1 MADNLK
7 NLFEVNSN
15 QFLSSDDLNSVG
27 DSVESADYVDAFT
40 TDKSRFIPPVDFND
54 PANFAKFGSAKD
66 YYVDAVTKVY
76 KTYPYDGSGAEKLE
90 YANSSSYL
98 DRWILKARYPKST
111 GYVTFNGAPNNGWAA
126 GANNPDI
133 KEYIHFVGG
142 PGTGSVALSGKPLAE
157 NFTGAN
163 VYDTTQNRE
172 SNLKF
177 DFDQGLTFECWA
189 KMSDLNGL
197 NIFQTLFHLGNDIG
211 DLPGHGRLWIY
222 RHAAGIAASIYQP
235 GAAVD
240 HDFPLYYHAHGL
252 PAVDSWHHYAFSFK
266 NDTGGLRA
274 KTYMDG
280 KLVTNFLVTPP
291 VIPAPATTGSLQA
304 SVGALFQ
311 ELRTTPA
318 ATTFGTG
325 WCKMSGSIDEVRYW
339 KDERNAEEVGK
350 YWFTQVNGGSNTD
363 DANTDLG
370 VYYKFNEGITGNS
383 VIDSVALDY
392 SGRVTNGAWTG
403 YDSVYSRNT
412 GSAIVSASASPFE
425 IEDPIIYAAHP
436 DVATLQVQLKESGSM
451 HDRTNNSSIYNSIPE
466 WILAEDDTTLL
477 KLTQIMSSY
486 LDSLYL
492 QIENLP
498 KVKDVQ
504 YLVGDDLKP
513 LPYAGN
519 LLDSTGFVSPEMFV
533 DADVLEQLGSRTEK
547 ILFEEK
553 LHNIKNLIYQNI
565 YNNLVYIYKSKGTEK
580 AFRNLIRCYGIG
592 DDLVRL
598 NVYADNSTYN
608 YEDNYD
614 STTVKKNTIN
624 FNATNNF
631 NGTIYQHS
639 SSLNANSVSFI
650 TGSPGTIYIPRTIET
665 NVFFPKK
672 LESKQ
677 KGYFET
683 NFLTAS
689 LFGMHTA
696 RADDPAQTTYAVPDR
711 ANFQVYAIR
720 DEKESKSVRF
730 KLSSSI
736 AGAIPELTTALF
748 EDVYDNQSWNISVR
762 IKSAKYPVSDFAFG
776 TGLSSEDFEVEF
788 AGYNNILDITYNSFA
803 LTGTMSTNA
812 RARTFLSSSH
822 RVYAGSHL
830 TNFTGAVVQQTDV
843 RIDSLRYWMDY
854 LSDEE
859 LKAHARDPLNYGRK
873 HPYRDAYPLITDVLR
888 IRVPQKDTLA
898 LNWDFQQV
906 SSSNSSGKFLVADFS
921 SGSQDFINQKYGFL
935 GNVLEAQH
943 PGFGYNFAASD
954 TNVVDIDY
962 RLSAKQTIPENIN
975 SSDMVK
981 ILDNDDIV
989 FTRDSRPVRHFFA
1002 FEKSM
1007 YDTISQEMLD
1017 MFSTVKDFSNLV
1029 GNPVNRYRGRYKD
1042 LTKLRNLFFERVEN
1056 TPSLDKYVE
1065 FYKWIDSSLGSML
1078 NQLVPASSDFA
1089 EDVRNVVES
1098 HALERSKYKTKF
1110 PTLEHNINEIES
1122 AIVSSDA
1129 AGKPLPPRLR
1139 KGGGKGQPNDDPQMG
1154 GNKLS
1159 PVPLSPR
1166 PENVHGPYW
1175 QRTSDVPGLDLRQGI
1190 INARTQQVRRQ
1201 EGSPVSYN
1209 AKLRQ
1214 FIHGGI
1220 NFSEDKKLDYITQTT
1235 TFQSNAAAASIPAS
1249 SLGSSSL
1256 LDSAVLDRTTKV
1268 DFQAITTLAPDGTKG
1283 SVAAPFNLVED
1294 QNAVISGDYNSVI
1307 HSDFATNVI
1316 VTNLHGEQKE
1326 IPMQGPFTDAWVGG
1340 RQFRHADITVT
1351 PGEADAGEKRPEAWR
1366 FDFGTSIAA
1375 TAVDAIDTTG
1385 VAASAADCSFT
1396 ITIPGSLGGD
1406 TTGGEGAI
1414 TILLDADDPGVSPD
1428 NGPDQIGLGVQFFS
1442 DIDVAAIIIDA
1453 INGDVS
1459 SYPTRIAFASSGRG
1473 QTGVTGITATAG
1485 SSNTQITLTMNTV
1498 GADGNISSAVA
1509 DVSGVPVV
1517 DITDFTG
1524 GETNKKIIF
1533 SDPVM
1538 GTAGSTKGNA
1548 RSKLF
1553 RGVRAKRPLNIKN
1566 IRYTTAS
1573 ARIGNYNKNY
1583 QIVMTSGRTT
1593 NNLAFVQAG
1602 GYSQTTPENYF
1613 FSHSGPIP
1621 GTLNFALPDQALEDG
1636 TYTKTVIANHFN
1648 APGGK
1653 DVSSRGVLNPSSE
1666 EYAAGNALPW
1676 RNRVVRRTLQDELT
1690 VHTGQ
1695 FGTYPYQQYGLRFV
1709 GLYSG
1714 NYDYIG
1720 VNPGTSDSVTALGIA
1735 NGATMLNYS
1744 VSFWLRVPEANVT
1757 TGDMA
1762 IFAMSPTGA
1771 STPIGIIKMDYTD
1784 GKLMFSDSTGTERK
1798 ETTPYGAADNEWHHY
1813 VFTVTTAGV
1822 LNIYKDGVDVTPTPN
1837 TVTVTFAASN
1847 TVRIGNRWYWNGWWP
1862 MSVEYYNG
1870 DLDEL
1875 AVWNTILSS
1884 TEVGSIY
1891 NGGDP
1896 GDLKKLTGPLAN
1908 LQAWFRMG
1916 DEVSVVHD
1924 SARNNVAILNNNPTN
1939 GYTTVVTD
1947 VPRRKRSLVT
1957 GSAQKT
1963 NRNPVWRYEY
1973 AQSHKWGATLAFP
1986 GGEIIKTVSYDNEH
2000 VTHPLPRSD
2009 VQYRWIRDSYES
2021 TKALGFATASNDIT
2035 FVSIGEAS
2043 PLETLG
2049 IYSNNLVHDDVFA
2062 KEVLLPANDL
2072 NRGFFDDALILGRS
2086 TAPTGRSP
2094 AKHPATLYAPW
2105 GFPGWLYLNYVSLTQ
2120 PGEDNAPLNLADY
2133 FNILMT
2139 SRNGLGGFSTWKQ
2152 IRTSEHPITR
2162 HLAANNYYTYME
2174 TTLNVDGFLYKGE
2187 SAKGLSAYSWPD
2199 SIHAKDIT
2207 SRTERTYFAI
2217 EPPVAFNSAPLTV
2230 EYVDVGTGQSHMS
2243 AFSVVNVL
2251 DTFAN
2256 NSLVVHSNIQPKMP
2270 ESYEIFLKG
2279 FKDPGQL
2286 ELKRLSLRN
2295 TIYPREVNV
2304 TLAKVRGRLQYDE
2317 TIAEAKVQVFG
2328 QQRLQWRDLLTNR
2341 LRNPYGNWTMSAGG
2355 LNSFA
2360 IPNQLQ
2366 AFTGSAIIPAG
2377 TMQLAQRAT
2386 TGASSVYPLDPISLT
2401 DAGDDYKAGE
2411 LLQDTRLLAGMVTPA
2426 GNNAGVPGQTYWLSG
2441 SGAGTQHPGG
2451 PAIGTAT
2458 HPTTDSYG
2466 DFSDNIRRR
2475 GVDHTVVPEFR
2486 ISEHMDYYLSN
2497 GFFAENNKFLTGE
2510 GFGTSTSEV
2519 AASALTETS
2528 PYDNLF
2534 MTTYTHTDFMKHFGQ
2549 IRSDYDELATP
2560 SKLALKC
2567 DVIKKLLPYQGFYPV
2582 NRCVQL
2588 GTMFSSSH
2596 GKYITGSSP
2605 GTYAVGEQYRD
2616 FLAAATQP
2624 LFSPGLL
2631 YNSIKSGM
2639 AVEWPLYFDEL
2650 TFGSS
2655 EPAWEGWTGSPSH
2668 TPILSVLKDPPD
2680 GRLKFEDL
2688 LLAGYPLNKRMYMPR
2703 RKITGSAFAAD
2714 NTYRMVNAELTQLG
2728 SQNYSLAM
2736 SNFLAATPEFF
2747 LERPFNVFHSKE
2759 RSRWNGMKRGF
2770 TYSMD
2775 VSIWKTSDMVQAE
2788 GPRGTGSYEWTAGS
2802 PYGFMGRNWSNSS
2815 IPATTEQDPLYALY
2829 TPPYF
2834 YGKETVTISVTADE
2848 VDQLMP
2854 MSIDKIHGTAS
2865 VSFSLFDKV
2874 GPLKPD
2880 LLSSVGILAANRQ
2893 KVTSSVNLFERT
2905 RRQNITYD
2913 ASGTPITISE
2923 GDSDKTD
2930 LDVWTIATK
2939 WECPTL
2945 NFSASARPFLSR
2957 GMWGPGGVHPTSKQ
2971 GIYVAIEEN
2980 PDVIAATDPKAKSL
2994 IDICGFETTPQKIGE
3009 IAAKKEISEAIVAIP
3024 FTEITRG
3031 KNKGSNRFIRIN
3043 QNILKQQMSNKRK
3056 TGYAIP
3062 DEKIINTSITAMMEN
3077 LPNYVMPP
3085 HLDFIK
3091 NKNICNPF
3099 VVYLFEF
3106 KQELD
3111 KDDLRDI
3118 WQGVQPS
3125 ISLKPELD
3133 SASLVHKL
3141 NKEEFFHGKPLPPDL
3156 RWMVFKVK
3164 RRASNNYYNA
3174 RRRAIDTGQRITN
3187 PQGNE
3192 VEFDFS
3198 YNWPYD
3204 FCSLVELAKIESG
3217 VELKSI
3223 EGNEE

>member
-1 MADNLK
+1 MADKLK
-7 NLFEVNSN
+7 NLFEINSN
-15 QFLSSDDLNSVG
+15 QFLSAEDLNSVG

-40 TDKSRFIPPVDFND
+40 TDRTRFIPPVDFDD

-111 GYVTFNGAPNNGWAA
+111 GYVTFNGSPLNTWHSISRPN
-126 GANNPDI
+126 I
-133 KEYIHFVGG
+133 LEYISFIGG
-142 PGTGSVALSGKPLAE
+142 PGTGSTALSGKPLAE
-157 NFTGAN
+157 TFTGTN
-163 VYDTTQNRE
+163 VYDTAKSRG
-172 SNLKF
+172 SNLKWDWSADGNTVEFWTKLGDIPITDNPQQIIF
-177 DFDQGLTFECWA
+177 D
-189 KMSDLNGL
+189 M
-197 NIFQTLFHLGNDIG
+197 GN
-211 DLPGHGRLWIY
+211 
-222 RHAAGIAASIYQP
+222 GIATSGALPVSPYGRFMIYYHVPVSASQALSGFYAKWASGSVSATQ
-235 GAAVD
+235 
-240 HDFPLYYHAHGL
+240 PLYTVADGL
-252 PAVDSWHHYAFSFK
+252 QFANTGSWNHYAFSFK
-266 NDTGGLRA
+266 NETTGVRH
-274 KTYMDG
+274 KTYENG
-280 KLVTNFLVTPP
+280 ILVKSSSSLRQLVSNVT
-291 VIPAPATTGSLQA
+291 
-304 SVGALFQ
+304 GALK
-311 ELRTTPA
+311 
-318 ATTFGTG
+318 ATLGAVSENFTGAVAGTSAG
-325 WCKMSGSIDEVRYW
+325 WYKMDGSIDEFRYW
-339 KDERNAEEVGK
+339 KKERTAEEIGK
-350 YWFTQVNGGSNTD
+350 HWFTQVDGGSNTD

-392 SGRVTNGAWTG
+392 SGRVTNGVWTG

-425 IEDPIIYAAHP
+425 IEDPIVYAAHP
-436 DVATLQVQLKESGSM
+436 DVATLQLQLKQSGSM

-513 LPYAGN
+513 LPYAGS
-519 LLDSTGFVSPEMFV
+519 LLDSAGFVSPEMFV
-533 DADVLEQLGSRTEK
+533 DANVLEQLGSRTEE

-598 NVYADNSTYN
+598 NVYADNSTHN
-608 YEDNYD
+608 YENNYD

-631 NGTIYQHS
+631 NGTVYQQS
-639 SSLNANSVSFI
+639 SSLNTNSRPFI
-650 TGSPGTIYIPRTIET
+650 AGSTETIYIPRTIET

-672 LESKQ
+672 LETKQ

-696 RADDPAQTTYAVPDR
+696 RSSSAPATAGAAFLQYANPDR
-711 ANFQVYAIR
+711 ANFQVYAVR

-736 AGAIPELTTALF
+736 HGAIPELTTALF

-762 IKSAKYPVSDFAFG
+762 IKSAGYPVSDFTI
-776 TGLSSEDFEVEF
+776 TGSLAAEDFEVEF
-788 AGYNNILDITYNSFA
+788 TGYNNILDITYNSFA

-822 RVYAGSHL
+822 RVYAGAHL
-830 TNFTGAVVQQTDV
+830 TNFTGAVEQQTDV

-873 HPYRDAYPLITDVLR
+873 HPYRDAYPLIKDVLR

-906 SSSNSSGKFLVADFS
+906 SASNSSGKFLVADFS

-935 GNVLEAQH
+935 GNILEAQH

-962 RLSAKQTIPENIN
+962 RLSARQTIPENIN

-989 FTRDSRPVRHFFA
+989 FTRDSRPIRHFFA

-1017 MFSTVKDFSNLV
+1017 MFSTVKDFSNLI

-1065 FYKWIDSSLGSML
+1065 FYKWIDSSLGTML

-1098 HALERSKYKTKF
+1098 HVLERSKYKTKF
-1110 PTLEHNINEIES
+1110 PTLERNINEIES
-1122 AIVSSDA
+1122 AIASSDA
-1129 AGKPLPPRLR
+1129 ARKPLPPRMR
-1139 KGGGKGQPNDDPQMG
+1139 KGGGKGQIDDDPQLG
-1154 GNKLS
+1154 GNVLS
-1159 PVPLSPR
+1159 PLPRSPR

-1175 QRTSDVPGLDLRQGI
+1175 QRTADVPGLDLRQGVI
-1190 INARTQQVRRQ
+1190 DARTQKVKRQ
-1201 EGSPVSYN
+1201 DGSPVSYGAN
-1209 AKLRQ
+1209 LREI
-1214 FIHGGI
+1214 IHGGI

-1235 TFQSNAAAASIPAS
+1235 TFQSSVAAATIAAS
-1249 SLGSSSL
+1249 SLVSSSL
-1256 LDSAVLDRTTKV
+1256 LDSAALDRTTKV
-1268 DFQAITTLAPDGTKG
+1268 DFQAITTRAPDGTKG
-1283 SVAAPFNLVED
+1283 SVIAPFNLIED
-1294 QNAVISGDYNSVI
+1294 QNAAVSGDYNSVI
-1307 HSDFATNVI
+1307 RSGFATNVI

-1326 IPMQGPFTDAWVGG
+1326 VPMQGPFTDAWVGG
-1340 RQFRHADITVT
+1340 RQYRHADITVT
-1351 PGEADAGEKRPEAWR
+1351 PGEADAGQKRPEAWR
-1366 FDFGTSIAA
+1366 LDVNA
-1375 TAVDAIDTTG
+1375 
-1385 VAASAADCSFT
+1385 
-1396 ITIPGSLGGD
+1396 
-1406 TTGGEGAI
+1406 GA
-1414 TILLDADDPGVSPD
+1414 
-1428 NGPDQIGLGVQFFS
+1428 N
-1442 DIDVAAIIIDA
+1442 
-1453 INGDVS
+1453 
-1459 SYPTRIAFASSGRG
+1459 RIEFR
-1473 QTGVTGITATAG
+1473 
-1485 SSNTQITLTMNTV
+1485 
-1498 GADGNISSAVA
+1498 
-1509 DVSGVPVV
+1509 
-1517 DITDFTG
+1517 
-1524 GETNKKIIF
+1524 
-1533 SDPVM
+1533 DPVM
-1538 GTAGSTKGNA
+1538 GPLSATKNNA
-1548 RSKLF
+1548 RSKFF
-1553 RGVRAKRPLNIKN
+1553 REERAKRPLNIKN

-1583 QIVMTSGRTT
+1583 QVVMTSGRTT

-1602 GYSQTTPENYF
+1602 GYNQTTPENYF

-1695 FGTYPYQQYGLRFV
+1695 FGTYPYQQYGFKFPGPSVFV
-1709 GLYSG
+1709 GAGDLPHMRINSESA
-1714 NYDYIG
+1714 DALTKLG
-1720 VNPGTSDSVTALGIA
+1720 VAAGGVT
-1735 NGATMLNYS
+1735 
-1744 VSFWLRVPEANVT
+1744 VSFSLSFWIKVATHAPSSNMTIFAAATEAGARLFHVDVEGT
-1757 TGDMA
+1757 TGKIYFHDG
-1762 IFAMSPTGA
+1762 TL
-1771 STPIGIIKMDYTD
+1771 TTTTD
-1784 GKLMFSDSTGTERK
+1784 VGVD
-1798 ETTPYGAADNEWHHY
+1798 DNEWHHY
-1813 VFTVTTAGV
+1813 VFAYTQGAPGSIA
-1822 LNIYKDGVDVTPTPN
+1822 IYKDGVQLPGGACTIAYATPN
-1837 TVTVTFAASN
+1837 RITMGARWQGAFWGNTFYLDGA
-1847 TVRIGNRWYWNGWWP
+1847 
-1862 MSVEYYNG
+1862 
-1870 DLDEL
+1870 LDEFS
-1875 AVWNTILSS
+1875 VWNKVLTGA
-1884 TEVGSIY
+1884 EVLTIY
-1891 NGGDP
+1891 NGSHP
-1896 GDLKKLTGPLAN
+1896 GDLKKHSAAAN
-1908 LQAWFRMG
+1908 LEAWWRLG
-1916 DEVSVVHD
+1916 DDISVVYD
-1924 SARNNVAILNNNPTN
+1924 SEGENHGKLAQSYDNRL
-1939 GYTTVVTD
+1939 GGTVVTD
-1947 VPRRKRSLVT
+1947 VLRRQSSLAT
-1957 GSAQKT
+1957 GSFQKA
-1963 NRNPVWRYEY
+1963 NRNPLSRKEY
-1973 AQSHKWGATLAFP
+1973 GQSDNITI
-1986 GGEIIKTVSYDNEH
+1986 ETVIYDNEY

-2009 VQYRWIRDSYES
+2009 VQYQWIRDSYES
-2021 TKALGFATASNDIT
+2021 TKAYGFATASNDIT
-2035 FVSIGEAS
+2035 FASIGEAS

-2049 IYSNNLVHDDVFA
+2049 IYSNNLVHENVFA

-2072 NRGFFDDALILGRS
+2072 NRGFFDDALILGVS
-2086 TAPTGRSP
+2086 SVADRSP
-2094 AKHPATLYAPW
+2094 AEFPAFLYPP
-2105 GFPGWLYLNYVSLTQ
+2105 GFGTFFNYVNPTQ
-2120 PGEDNAPLNLADY
+2120 PGEDNAPENLADY
-2133 FNILMT
+2133 FNILAT

-2152 IRTSEHPITR
+2152 TRTSEHPITR
-2162 HLAANNYYTYME
+2162 HLVANNYHTYME
-2174 TTLNVDGFLYKGE
+2174 TTLNVDGFPYTGE
-2187 SAKGLSAYSWPD
+2187 SAKGLSAYSWPG
-2199 SIHAKDIT
+2199 SIHSRNIT
-2207 SRTERTYFAI
+2207 SRTERTYFAV
-2217 EPPVAFNSAPLTV
+2217 EPPVAFNSAPLAV
-2230 EYVDVGTGQSHMS
+2230 EYVDMGTGQSHVS

-2256 NSLVVHSNIQPKMP
+2256 NSLVVHSNIQLEMP
-2270 ESYEIFLKG
+2270 ESYGIFLKG
-2279 FKDPGQL
+2279 FKEEAL
-2286 ELKRLSLRN
+2286 ELKRISLRN

-2304 TLAKVRGRLQYDE
+2304 TLAKTRGRLQYGE
-2317 TIAEAKVQVFG
+2317 TIAEAKTQTFG

-2341 LRNPYGNWTMSAGG
+2341 LRNPDGGTGAGDGG

-2366 AFTGSAIIPAG
+2366 YFQGTTILPAG
-2377 TMQLAQRAT
+2377 TLELAQRAS

-2401 DAGDDYKAGE
+2401 DAQDDYKAGE
-2411 LLQDTRLLAGMVTPA
+2411 LLQDTRLLAGIASPA
-2426 GNNAGVPGQTYWLSG
+2426 GNADIPGQTYWLSG

-2458 HPTTDSYG
+2458 YPTADSYG

-2519 AASALTETS
+2519 TASALTETS

-2534 MTTYTHTDFMKHFGQ
+2534 MTTYAHTDFMKHFGQ

-2582 NRCVQL
+2582 NRCIQL

-2596 GKYITGSSP
+2596 GKYITGSSS

-2650 TFGSS
+2650 AFGSVTT
-2655 EPAWEGWTGSPSH
+2655 PAWAGSPLGGTSAK
-2668 TPILSVLKDPPD
+2668 ILSVLKDPPD

-2688 LLAGYPLNKRMYMPR
+2688 LLGGYPLNKRMYMPR
-2703 RKITGSAFAAD
+2703 RKITGSVAAAG

-2759 RSRWNGMKRGF
+2759 RSRWNGMERGF
-2770 TYSMD
+2770 TYYMD
-2775 VSIWKTSDMVQAE
+2775 ISIWKTSDMVQAE

-2802 PYGFMGRNWSNSS
+2802 PYGFMGRNWNNAS
-2815 IPATTEQDPLYALY
+2815 IPATAEQDPLYALY

-2834 YGKETVTISVTADE
+2834 YGKETTTIRVTADE

-2865 VSFSLFDKV
+2865 VTHTFANKV
-2874 GPLKPD
+2874 GPD
-2880 LLSSVGILAANRQ
+2880 LPELIDTQGILYTNRQ

-2971 GIYVAIEEN
+2971 GIYVAIEET
-2980 PDVIAATDPKAKSL
+2980 PFVVGATDPKAKSL
-2994 IDICGFETTPQKIGE
+2994 IDICGFDTTPQKIGE
-3009 IAAKKEISEAIVAIP
+3009 IASKKEIFEAIVAIP

-3031 KNKGSNRFIRIN
+3031 KNKGSQRFVNIN
-3043 QNILKQQMSNKRK
+3043 KNILKQQMSNKRK
-3056 TGYAIP
+3056 TGYAVP
-3062 DEKIINTSITAMMEN
+3062 EEKIIDTSITTMMEN
-3077 LPNYVMPP
+3077 LPNYIMPP

-3091 NKNICNPF
+3091 NKKVCNPF

-3106 KQELD
+3106 KQDLD
-3111 KDDLRDI
+3111 RDDLMNI

-3125 ISLKPELD
+3125 IAITPEAD
-3133 SASLVHKL
+3133 TASLAHELTKQ
-3141 NKEEFFHGKPLPPDL
+3141 EFFHGKPLPDDL

-3174 RRRAIDTGQRITN
+3174 RRRAIDAGQRITN

-3192 VEFDFS
+3192 VEFDYS

-3217 VELKSI
+3217 VELK
-3223 EGNEE
+3223 GTKDEEE